1 MNLLESE
8 EGLNLRKKIYRSMVY
23 VQKDRLPYPTQEY
36 TQQRNMV
43 DKGVAKIY
51 SSMTRSERNDL
62 NAAYLVYLRMVG
74 KLDTSQAKIFNY
86 IYPAIKWRIINE
98 FSPKENSR
106 P

>member
-1 MNLLESE
+1 MSLLESE
-8 EGLNLRKKIYRSMVY
+8 EGLSLRKKIYKSMLY

-36 TQQRNMV
+36 TQQAYMV

-51 SSMTRSERNDL
+51 SSMTRSERNNL
-62 NAAYLVYLRMVG
+62 NDTYLIYLRMIG